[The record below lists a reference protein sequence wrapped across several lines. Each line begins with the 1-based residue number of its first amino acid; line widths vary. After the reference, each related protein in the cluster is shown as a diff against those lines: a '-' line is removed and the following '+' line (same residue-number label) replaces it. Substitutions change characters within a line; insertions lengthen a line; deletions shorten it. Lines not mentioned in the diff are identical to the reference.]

1 MLRRILGNRKSGAEG
16 VDRMKQIVKELYQ
29 APLAECWE
37 ISCEGALLQGSVEKM
52 NSVQGSWDNEEDW

>member
-1 MLRRILGNRKSGAEG
+1 
-16 VDRMKQIVKELYQ
+16 MKQIVKELYQ

-52 NSVQGSWDNEEDW
+52 NSVQGFWDDDDE